1 VTNHADL
8 PPTAEPYSIADLA
21 VDAADV
27 RRVLHLENRAIRR
40 PDRHP
45 VAASGVIPSRAL
57 ALVAG
62 LDSYGD

>member
-1 VTNHADL
+1 MTNHADL
-8 PPTAEPYSIADLA
+8 SWATEPYSIADLA
-21 VDAADV
+21 ADAADV
-27 RRVLHLENRAIRR
+27 RRVLRLQNRAIRL

-45 VAASGVIPSRAL
+45 ALAAGFIPSGAL

>member
-1 VTNHADL
+1 MTNHA
-8 PPTAEPYSIADLA
+8 TAEPTSIADLA
-21 VDAADV
+21 ADAADV
-27 RRVLHLENRAIRR
+27 RRLLHLENRAIQL

-45 VAASGVIPSRAL
+45 VLAPGLIPAGAL